1 VDREGV
7 AGGRREVLIMPW
19 PALED
24 EEAKGEGLETL
35 VVIGCRWSDLHSWK
49 SGQAHQRTSQEKVMR
64 SRSVKVA
71 L

>member
-1 VDREGV
+1 
-7 AGGRREVLIMPW
+7 MPW